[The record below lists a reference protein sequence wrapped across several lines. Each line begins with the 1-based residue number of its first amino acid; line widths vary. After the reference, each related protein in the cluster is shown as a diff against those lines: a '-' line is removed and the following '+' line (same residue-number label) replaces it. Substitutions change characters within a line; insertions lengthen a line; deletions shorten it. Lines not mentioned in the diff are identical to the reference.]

1 MRPMRRAHTDYAS
14 KSVYVESDLFD
25 VRRMQLRQFGKITRK
40 LPREFD
46 DCLLR
51 LGQSPWQK

>member
-1 MRPMRRAHTDYAS
+1 MRSMCRAHTDYAS
-14 KSVYVESDLFD
+14 KSVYVESDLFE
-25 VRRMQLRQFGKITRK
+25 VRRVQLRQFRKITGK

-51 LGQSPWQK
+51 LGESLWRK